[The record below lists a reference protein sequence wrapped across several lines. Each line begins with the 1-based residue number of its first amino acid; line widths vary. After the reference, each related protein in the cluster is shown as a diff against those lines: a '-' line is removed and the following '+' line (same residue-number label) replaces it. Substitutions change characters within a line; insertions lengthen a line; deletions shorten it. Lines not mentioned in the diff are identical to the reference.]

1 MGFERFPKIR
11 WDDGVLKDT
20 IMYMNI
26 ISQLVDRRM
35 ISYETAL
42 EEVGFDYTN
51 ELSNMEK
58 EFELVDKGIF
68 GIIGSPWQQT
78 AQSGGPAGTQNTQK
92 APKGTPS
99 QGRPKGQPAKTKQ
112 PQSPSKKN
120 QTQTK
125 KTTKPQ
131 ATPAQKTAS
140 LQDVVQNMSDAEFAD
155 FTHELAKLRLEENS
169 DE

>member
-1 MGFERFPKIR
+1 
-11 WDDGVLKDT
+11 
-20 IMYMNI
+20 
-26 ISQLVDRRM
+26 M

-42 EEVGFDYTN
+42 EELGFDYPN
-51 ELSNMEK
+51 ELSNMET
-58 EFELVDKGIF
+58 EFDLVDKGIF

-78 AQSGGPAGTQNTQK
+78 AQGGGVGGTQNTQK

-120 QTQTK
+120 QTKTK

-140 LQDVVQNMSDAEFAD
+140 LQEVVKDMSDEQFAD
-155 FTHELAKLRLEENS
+155 FAHELAKLRLKKNDQENS

>member
-1 MGFERFPKIR
+1 MQEELP
-11 WDDGVLKDT
+11 
-20 IMYMNI
+20 
-26 ISQLVDRRM
+26 LVKNG
-35 ISYETAL
+35 T
-42 EEVGFDYTN
+42 
-51 ELSNMEK
+51 
-58 EFELVDKGIF
+58 F

-78 AQSGGPAGTQNTQK
+78 AQGGGTSGGGTQNTQK

-99 QGRPKGQPAKTKQ
+99 SGRPAGKPAKTKQ

-140 LQDVVQNMSDAEFAD
+140 LQDVVKDMTDADFAD
-155 FTHELAKLRLEENS
+155 FTHELAKLRLEKD